1 MIFIVITSFTNLF
14 SAKFKIDSFTR
25 MANDLRARKE
35 AVKDINGDTTALIKV
50 RTALNQLQF
59 ESNLYPAKI
68 EKKTG
73 EYFIY
78 LSEGDRKI
86 SFLKEG
92 YQREDYY
99 FPEKIK
105 ANIVYYLELSSKDL
119 YPETVKIAATIQTI
133 PAGARV
139 YLDNQYLENSEQI
152 KTTVG
157 EHEIKIIMSGY
168 KVLNKIISITPEQ
181 TFFKYKLKEQK
192 DVAVFINSTPK
203 GATVY
208 IDDVKI
214 GRTPISSFYP
224 AGIFKIKLIKESFE
238 SLEEFLDIKK
248 NRINKYYTLED
259 NRATLDIT
267 TYQNA
272 EIYLNDL
279 KQTKHQEIKLTPQIY
294 DLKIILND
302 ITLLEKR
309 IILKKNE
316 KRILNL
322 YPEMK
327 NGKFQ
332 VSVTPENANI
342 CLYVDKLNR
351 YEVEDSIILKNI
363 PIGIYNLKVS
373 KKGYLSY
380 SSTVEIEEGKL
391 NQKTLKLEKGSDVG
405 GEFIFIKGG
414 FFTMGS
420 NEGGSDEVPEHRV
433 KVRNFFAGKYEVT
446 QAEWKAVMQ
455 ENPSKFNG
463 GWFSNND
470 NHPVENISWLD
481 AVKYCNKRS
490 LMEGFTPCY
499 TIEKN
504 ENIKCN
510 FFADGYRL
518 PTEAE
523 WEYTC
528 KGGTSTPLS
537 KRYKYAGSNNI
548 DEVGWYNN
556 NSEEK
561 THPVG
566 EKKGNEFKIY
576 DMSGNVWEWCWDFYD
591 KKYYTTSP
599 TIFPRGSESGKG
611 RVIRGGSWNVVE
623 HYLRLSDRSYDYHNR
638 RGSDRGLRLFRTAK

>member
-1 MIFIVITSFTNLF
+1 MIFIISTIFTNLF

-25 MANDLRARKE
+25 LADDLRVGKE
-35 AVKDINGDTTALIKV
+35 VVKDINGDTTALIKV
-50 RTALNQLQF
+50 KTDLNQLQF

-92 YQREDYY
+92 YQRKDYY

-105 ANIVYYLELSSKDL
+105 ANIVYYLKLSSEDL
-119 YPETVKIAATIQTI
+119 LPKTIKIAAAIQTI
-133 PAGARV
+133 PAGARI

-157 EHEIKIIMSGY
+157 EHELKVIMSGHE
-168 KVLNKIISITPEQ
+168 VLNKKIFITPEQ
-181 TFFKYKLKEQK
+181 TFFKYKLKEKK
-192 DVAVFINSTPK
+192 DIPIFINSSPE

-214 GRTPISSFYP
+214 GKTPVSSFYP
-224 AGIFKIKLIKESFE
+224 AGTFKIKIIKKSFE
-238 SLEEFLDIKK
+238 PLEEFIDIKT
-248 NRINKYYTLED
+248 NRVNKHYALED
-259 NRATLDIT
+259 NSAILSIN

-294 DLKIILND
+294 NLKIIMND
-302 ITLLEKR
+302 VTLLEQR
-309 IILKKNE
+309 IILKNNE

-322 YPEMK
+322 YPEME
-327 NGKFQ
+327 NGKIQ
-332 VSVTPENANI
+332 VSVIPENAVI
-342 CLYVDKLNR
+342 CLYGDKSNK
-351 YEVEDSIILKNI
+351 YEIEDSIILKDI

-373 KKGYLSY
+373 KKGYQSY
-380 SSTVEIEEGKL
+380 SSTVKIEEGKL
-391 NQKTLKLEKGSDVG
+391 SQKILKLKKGSDNG

-420 NEGGSDEVPEHRV
+420 DDGGSDETPEHKV
-433 KVRNFFAGKYEVT
+433 KVRNFFVGKYEIT
-446 QAEWKAVMQ
+446 QAEWKAVMKT
-455 ENPSKFNG
+455 NPAKFNG
-463 GWFSNND
+463 SWFSNND

-490 LMEGFTPCY
+490 LIEGFTPCY

-523 WEYTC
+523 WEYAC

-537 KRYKYAGSNNI
+537 NRYKYAGSNNI
-548 DEVGWYNN
+548 DEVGWYSS
-556 NSEEK
+556 NSEEE

-576 DMSGNVWEWCWDFYD
+576 DMSGNVWEWCWDYYD
-591 KKYYTTSP
+591 EKYYTASP
-599 TIFPRGSESGKG
+599 SIFPTGPSSGKG
-611 RVIRGGSWNVVE
+611 RVIRGGSWNVVD
-623 HYLRLSDRSYDYHNR
+623 HYLRLSDRSYDYYNR